1 MRFHLIQLLPALSLA
16 VFINAAQGSTKQTN
30 KIRNKDVATSN
41 QRQKTSDNDQPATSQ
56 TEDLAP
62 VQVYGNAYRSTGTK
76 TDLGPMKAP
85 MSYEV
90 YDSNYLKQHQVDSIN
105 EALRYVPG
113 ITTENRSTATLFDQY
128 TIRGFVSYNNYYN
141 GLPLQ
146 YINNWN
152 LYPQVDAFA
161 TQRIEVLKG
170 PTSSLYGSAP
180 PGGMINQI
188 GKQPER
194 YEHTQ
199 VKLSTGNHYLQEL
212 GIDHNGVVNDHFDYR
227 IVALARKQH
236 AQMKTTK
243 EERKLFAPSATWRIT
258 PKTTLN
264 LNLYYQDDPKLVPS
278 TPLPSA
284 GTVYSTSWG
293 KLPSDAYA
301 GDKNWNNA
309 ARRVTMLGYKIN
321 HRFNDRVKFLQ
332 NFRYTKGSLMQRNTY
347 TLSISGPVLNR
358 SAYETDEKMNGY
370 AVDNQLA
377 WNTFL
382 GSTEH
387 KLLFGIDYQRLQ
399 SSVTYQDTFGA
410 GTATIDL
417 SDPNYDQ
424 FNANSIKSHFAYT
437 QTNSTK
443 SNQLGLYA
451 QDEMHWN
458 AFTVLGDVRHDHY
471 RSDDNQIASGSASS
485 TNIDQHH
492 ISTRLA
498 SIYTFD
504 NGIAPY
510 LSYATS
516 YQPTSGTDVKTGKTV
531 KPTTAKQYEAG
542 LKFKTPSRS
551 VEFTVAAFDII
562 QSNILKYDSAPDNY
576 TQVGE
581 ITSKGIETTLRT
593 RLLKNVD
600 VQANYTLQH
609 VEVTKNADASLIG
622 KTPVWVAKNK
632 ASIWGTY
639 YMNQAFDVSLGV
651 RYVGK
656 TPIDDANSDF
666 VSGYTLA
673 DLASTYRFNDNYKV
687 NLTVTNLTNKRYV
700 GACYDTS
707 NCWMGAER
715 QAKLSLLMDF

>member
-16 VFINAAQGSTKQTN
+16 VFINAAQGSEVQNNPTLN
-30 KIRNKDVATSN
+30 KAIATQN
-41 QRQKTSDNDQPATSQ
+41 NQKTNDSDHQSTSK
-56 TEDLAP
+56 TKDLAP
-62 VQVYGNAYRSTGTK
+62 VQVYGNTYRSTGTK
-76 TDLGPMKAP
+76 SDLGPMEAP

-90 YDSNYLKQHQVDSIN
+90 YDTDYLKQHQVDSIN

-146 YINNWN
+146 YIHNWN

-161 TQRIEVLKG
+161 TQSVEVLKG

-199 VKLSTGNHYLQEL
+199 VQLSTGNNDLQEL
-212 GIDHNGVVNDHFDYR
+212 GIDHNGVINDHFDYR
-227 IVALARKQH
+227 IVALGRKQH

-293 KLPSDAYA
+293 KLASDAYA

-332 NFRYTKGSLMQRNTY
+332 NFRYTKGSLLQRNTY

-370 AVDNQLA
+370 VVDNQLA
-377 WNTFL
+377 WNTFI

-387 KLLFGIDYQRLQ
+387 KLLFGLDYQRLQ

-410 GTATIDL
+410 GTPTIDL
-417 SDPNYDQ
+417 SDPDYDQ
-424 FNANSIKSHFAYT
+424 FNASSIKSNFAYT
-437 QTNSTK
+437 QTNSIK

-485 TNIDQHH
+485 TKIDQHH

-498 SIYTFD
+498 GIYTFD

-542 LKFKTPSRS
+542 VKFKTPSRS
-551 VEFTVAAFDII
+551 VEFTAAAFDII
-562 QSNILKYDSAPDNY
+562 QSNILKYDSAPANY

-581 ITSKGIETTLRT
+581 ITSKGIETSIRT

-609 VEVTKNADASLIG
+609 VEVTQNADSNLIG

-666 VSGYTLA
+666 VSGYTLT

>member
-1 MRFHLIQLLPALSLA
+1 MRFHLIQLLPALSFA
-16 VFINAAQGSTKQTN
+16 VFIHTAQGSTPLPHQHPDKDSATPN
-30 KIRNKDVATSN
+30 KP
-41 QRQKTSDNDQPATSQ
+41 QKTSTHAQQSSSNPET
-56 TEDLAP
+56 LAP
-62 VQVYGNAYRSTGTK
+62 VKVYANTYRSTGTK
-76 TDLGPMKAP
+76 TDLSPMEAP

-90 YDSNYLKQHQVDSIN
+90 YDADYLRQHQVDSIN

-146 YINNWN
+146 YIHNWN

-161 TQRIEVLKG
+161 TQSIEVLKG

-199 VKLSTGNHYLQEL
+199 LKLSTGNNYLQEL
-212 GIDHNGVVNDHFDYR
+212 GIDHNGVVNDDFDYR

-236 AQMKTTK
+236 AQMKTTRQ
-243 EERKLFAPSATWRIT
+243 ERKLFAPSATWRIT

-278 TPLPSA
+278 TPLPAA
-284 GTVYSTSWG
+284 GAVYAAPWG
-293 KLPSDAYA
+293 KLASDAYA

-321 HRFNDRVKFLQ
+321 HRFNNHLKFLQ
-332 NFRYTKGSLMQRNTY
+332 NFRYTKGSLLQRNTY
-347 TLSISGPVLNR
+347 TSSISGPILNR
-358 SAYETDEKMNGY
+358 NAYETDEKMNGY
-370 AVDNQLA
+370 AIDNQLA
-377 WNTFL
+377 WDTKL

-399 SSVTYQDTFGA
+399 SSVTYQDTFGS
-410 GTATIDL
+410 GTPSINLA
-417 SDPNYDQ
+417 DPNYYQ
-424 FNANSIKSHFAYT
+424 FNPSSIVSHFTYK
-437 QTNSTK
+437 QTSSTK

-451 QDEMHWN
+451 QDEMHWKS
-458 AFTVLGDVRHDHY
+458 FTLLGDIRHDHY
-471 RSDDNQIASGSASS
+471 RSDDNQITSGSASS
-485 TNIDQHH
+485 TKIDQHH

-498 SIYTFD
+498 GIYTFD
-504 NGIAPY
+504 NGLAPY

-516 YQPTSGTDVKTGKTV
+516 YQPTSGRDVKTGKTV
-531 KPTTAKQYEAG
+531 KPTTAKQYEVG
-542 LKFKTPSRS
+542 VKFKTPSRS
-551 VEFTVAAFDII
+551 IKFTAAAFDII
-562 QSNILKYDSAPDNY
+562 QSNIVKYDSAPANY

-581 ITSKGIETTLRT
+581 VTSKGIETTLWS
-593 RLLKNVD
+593 RLTEQLD
-600 VQANYTLQH
+600 VQANYTYQH
-609 VEVTKNADASLIG
+609 VEVTKNADSSLIG
-622 KTPVWVAKNK
+622 KTPVWVANTK

-639 YMNQAFDVSLGV
+639 YMNPAFDFSLGI

-666 VSGYTLA
+666 VSGHTLA

-687 NLTVTNLTNKRYV
+687 NFTVTNLTNKRYV
-700 GACYDTS
+700 GACYDTT

-715 QAKLSLLMDF
+715 EAKLSLLVDF